1 MRIRTQFVI
10 TILLFGVILAAIIAS
25 VIITNQLVEKASQQQ
40 EIASSISQGASDLSY
55 LANDYLIYRESQQ
68 LSRWQSRFNSFSN
81 DIASL
86 KTDVPE
92 QQVLVRNIQVNAQ
105 RLKDVFDNIVS
116 GAEMSSQNQNEASDM
131 AFFQVSWSRMAI
143 QSQVLAS
150 DASRLSQ
157 LLDAQVSRLQKT
169 NMTVIFA
176 MITVFGAYFLASYL
190 IIQQRILKSIHKLQM
205 GTSIVGAGNLDFKI
219 EKKRNDEIGDLSN
232 AFNLMTEN
240 LKNATA
246 SKAELENEIDEREK
260 AEEELVRVNR
270 ELRAITECN
279 KAIVRAR
286 DENMLFKYVCRIM
299 CDVVGYR
306 MAWVGKVEHNKSKT
320 VRPIAWAGNEDGY
333 LAKAHI
339 TWADTEHGHGPTGTA
354 IRTGKTDFFQDFTIE
369 PRAAPWR
376 EAALKRGFRSS
387 IAIPLPDSEG
397 KVYAVFTLYSDEVNG
412 FTPAEVRLLEELAG
426 DLEFGVTA
434 LRTKEEREMAE
445 EELRETR
452 DYLDNLFNYA
462 NAPIIVWD
470 RDLKITRFNHA
481 FERLTGRS
489 AGDVIGKKVDILI
502 PPDKKDEALQQI
514 YRTTTKGERWEV
526 VEIPVQHVDGSVRIL
541 LWNSATLFDADGET
555 PVATIA
561 QGQDITERKKVE
573 QIKDEFIGLVSHELK
588 TPITVV
594 IGSVYTALSR
604 GISRKEMQLLLRD
617 AASSAESLATIVDN
631 LLELS
636 RAQAGR
642 LQMRAEQVDIAGTIR
657 GVIENL
663 KGKSEIHK
671 LLTDLPQNLPNILV
685 DKVRVERILHN
696 LVENAIKYSPGG
708 GDIIIS
714 ARQENGR
721 IAIAVKDQGLGISP
735 DDQSRIFQPFERLD
749 KADIM
754 GGVGLGLNVCRR
766 LVEAHG
772 GRIWIES
779 EPGKGSTFL
788 FTLPLT

>member
-205 GTSIVGAGNLDFKI
+205 GTSIVGAGNLSFKI
-219 EKKRNDEIGDLSN
+219 EEKRNDEIGDLSH
-232 AFNLMTEN
+232 AFNVMTEN

-246 SKAELENEIDEREK
+246 SKDELENEIDEREK